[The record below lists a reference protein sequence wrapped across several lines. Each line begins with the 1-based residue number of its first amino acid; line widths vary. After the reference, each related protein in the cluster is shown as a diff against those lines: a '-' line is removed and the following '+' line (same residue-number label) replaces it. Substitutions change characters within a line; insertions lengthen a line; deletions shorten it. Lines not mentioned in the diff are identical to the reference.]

1 MMLTGLAIHV
11 AAAVFLALHVVE
23 SRRSLWWLA
32 ALFLLPLLAS
42 VFYFL
47 GIFLPELRFERRVR
61 QLVARGRAATPPR
74 QAQSSFEEAPSLE
87 NRLRLAA
94 SLLEAGAVA
103 EALAHYEACLNGPFG
118 DDPEVRLGTARAWLQ
133 SGRAE
138 EAEQLLLRMREEGR
152 HRCPEQATLLL
163 AQAASMAG
171 PAAAAAH
178 PSETRP
184 VNSRRRRQTA
194 LAGR

>member
-1 MMLTGLAIHV
+1 MMFIGLALHV
-11 AAAVFLALHVVE
+11 AAAVFLALHVVD

-32 ALFLLPLLAS
+32 ALFLVPLLAS
-42 VFYFL
+42 ALYLL
-47 GIFLPELRFERRVR
+47 GVFLPELRFERRVR
-61 QLVARGRAATPPR
+61 QLVARGRTVSPQR
-74 QAQSSFEEAPSLE
+74 QAQFSFEEAPSLE

-94 SLLEAGAVA
+94 SLLEAGAVD
-103 EALAHYEACLNGPFG
+103 EALVHYEACLEGPFG

-163 AQAASMAG
+163 AQAAGMTG
-171 PAAAAAH
+171 PAAA
-178 PSETRP
+178 TRP
-184 VNSRRRRQTA
+184 PETQSLEGRRQRQTA

>member
-1 MMLTGLAIHV
+1 MMFIGLALHV
-11 AAAVFLALHVVE
+11 AAAVFLALHVVD

-32 ALFLLPLLAS
+32 ALFLVPLLAS
-42 VFYFL
+42 ALYFF
-47 GIFLPELRFERRVR
+47 GVFLPELRFERRVR
-61 QLVARGRAATPPR
+61 QLVARGRTVSPQR
-74 QAQSSFEEAPSLE
+74 QAQFSFEEAPSLE

-94 SLLEAGAVA
+94 SLLEAGAVD
-103 EALAHYEACLNGPFG
+103 EALVHYEACLEGPFG

-152 HRCPEQATLLL
+152 HRCPEQARLLL
-163 AQAASMAG
+163 AEAAGMASLAG
-171 PAAAAAH
+171 PVRRTE
-178 PSETRP
+178 PPP
-184 VNSRRRRQTA
+184 VDSRRRQTV